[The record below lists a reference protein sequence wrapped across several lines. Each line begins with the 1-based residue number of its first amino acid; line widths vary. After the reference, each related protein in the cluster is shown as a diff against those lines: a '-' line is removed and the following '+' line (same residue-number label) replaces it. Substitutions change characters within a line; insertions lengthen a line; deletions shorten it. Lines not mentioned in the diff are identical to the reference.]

1 MSLVRRDLKP
11 TKRDNTAA
19 WEPDVRKSGDGGVIY
34 AFTFPEHYDLA
45 RPLIK
50 IGFTSNLDRRAAEWK
65 RQCGYTPR
73 QLMHFSAEHHV
84 KVENLI
90 HAELRNQRLRE
101 CCCPGCEK
109 KHVEWF
115 DVQIC
120 RIAEVVALW
129 TQWTRMKPYDEEGKL
144 KEEWLTKLEDVDLT
158 RRDCWKTYI
167 LGAEETETQ
176 E

>member
-1 MSLVRRDLKP
+1 
-11 TKRDNTAA
+11 
-19 WEPDVRKSGDGGVIY
+19 
-34 AFTFPEHYDLA
+34 
-45 RPLIK
+45 
-50 IGFTSNLDRRAAEWK
+50 
-65 RQCGYTPR
+65 
-73 QLMHFSAEHHV
+73 
-84 KVENLI
+84 
-90 HAELRNQRLRE
+90 
-101 CCCPGCEK
+101 
-109 KHVEWF
+109 
-115 DVQIC
+115 VQIC